1 MEAQAATS
9 TGAATKT
16 LPAGDTVVA
25 LDRGRT
31 AERGGVRAGRRDSV
45 RRHALALS
53 DMVAIVGAYLLV
65 WVVDPPPGTLV
76 ERAPLL
82 AALPLWVVVNKLLGL
97 YDRDA
102 NLINKSS
109 LDEFP
114 AIAHSI
120 VLGTG
125 FVFLVGG
132 LVLPFHVYRH
142 QALWFALLALATTP
156 AARGFVRAF
165 VRQRFSPE
173 RILVIGSGSVADM
186 VCRKLAG
193 HDEYGIELVG
203 YVDESWTDRE
213 PATDLPHLG
222 EVDVFDAVAREHDV
236 ERVVVTFSS
245 LSHEQLLDVIS
256 TAKRLKLK
264 VSIVPRLFEAMGH
277 SVEIDSVQG
286 MTLMGLSGLSRTRSS
301 LLLKRTIDVCGAG
314 LGLLVLSPLLVVVAV
329 AIKLTSPGPVLFAQ
343 RRIGRDNT
351 PFRML
356 KLRTMYEGSDRLK
369 AELAHLNEASEPMFK
384 IERDPRVTPLGR
396 FLRRMSVDELPQLWN
411 VLRGEM
417 SLVGPRPLIPSED
430 AHVIGW
436 HRDRLDLTP
445 GLTGPW
451 QVMGRTSIP
460 FHEMIKLDYLYVAE
474 WSLWND
480 VKLLL
485 RTAPVVLGAK
495 GQ

>member
-1 MEAQAATS
+1 M
-9 TGAATKT
+9 
-16 LPAGDTVVA
+16 VA
-25 LDRGRT
+25 L
-31 AERGGVRAGRRDSV
+31 
-45 RRHALALS
+45 
-53 DMVAIVGAYLLV
+53 VGAYLLV
-65 WVVDPPPGTLV
+65 WVVDPPPGALLD
-76 ERAPLL
+76 RAPLL

-114 AIAHSI
+114 RIAHSI

-132 LVLPFHVYRH
+132 LVLPFHFYRH
-142 QALWFALLALATTP
+142 QALWFAVFALVTTP
-156 AARGFVRAF
+156 AARGLARAF
-165 VRQRFSPE
+165 VRGRFSPE
-173 RILVIGSGSVADM
+173 RILVIGSGSVADL

-193 HDEYGIELVG
+193 HDQYGIELVG

-213 PATDLPHLG
+213 PAVDLPHLG
-222 EVDVFDAVAREHDV
+222 EVDAFDAVARQHDV
-236 ERVVVTFSS
+236 ERVVVAFSS
-245 LSHEQLLDVIS
+245 LSHERLLDVIS

-264 VSIVPRLFEAMGH
+264 ISIVPRLFEAMGH
-277 SVEIDSVQG
+277 AVEIDSVQG
-286 MTLMGLSGLSRTRSS
+286 MTLMGLRGLTRTRSS

-314 LGLLVLSPLLVVVAV
+314 LGLLVLAPLLAVVAIAV
-329 AIKLTSPGPVLFAQ
+329 KLTSPGPVLFAQ

-356 KLRTMYEGSDRLK
+356 KFRTMYEDADRLK
-369 AELAHLNEASEPMFK
+369 AELAHLNEVAEPMFK

-396 FLRRMSVDELPQLWN
+396 FLRRTSIDELPQLWN
-411 VLRGEM
+411 VLCGEM
-417 SLVGPRPLIPSED
+417 SLVGPRPLVPSED